1 MSEERLISAETQMGD
16 TRDRALRPL
25 SFGDFVGQ
33 AAAIS
38 NLKVY
43 VEAARRRGESLD
55 HLLLSGPP
63 GLGLSLIHI

>member
-1 MSEERLISAETQMGD
+1 MDEERLISADSQTGD
-16 TRDRALRPL
+16 IRDRALRPL

-33 AAAIS
+33 AAAIA

-55 HLLLSGPP
+55 PVSYTHLTLPTKA
-63 GLGLSLIHI
+63 